1 MKCLN
6 CGSEIENGTIFCG
19 NCGKKVVWEECQA
32 VSDNEVRNESMFCP
46 NCGKKMDSDSVFCDE
61 CGFRLNE
68 NVEIDENADLKKTW
82 KMNKKVFI
90 SAGVLAV
97 VVLGAVAFVAAKATG
112 IFNSESSR
120 LVYFKDDSM
129 MMVDLSKKDAK
140 PQVLTDSFGKEG
152 FSEKYLSKDGK
163 YVVYAEDYDGG
174 SVDLFLAK
182 ASKPLKGEKIDSHVN
197 AFTLLENN
205 HIVYQKKDD
214 LYYYNGKNSE
224 RLAKNVVCFRLDKLQ
239 KNIFWEESKKGK
251 SSYYLQD
258 LEQKKEVVK
267 LEDDL
272 DKIYSTDNLELFYG
286 LKDGKL
292 YRINARGEKITIAKN
307 VASICCYS
315 EEKEIVVYEK
325 NIEKEIP
332 YSHFIYDDTGDMSES
347 DKKELEKKK
356 YSYKEGGLY
365 LYDGKEEK
373 TLTERMR
380 CKLDVDVDNEDNEVY
395 TLFLEYPE
403 MDDIRVPWSDVKST
417 RNFKN
422 YMNATRVRASI
433 LVMTTGL
440 ERIGEFELFAVEDGH
455 IDSKS
460 GTAYVHMKNLST
472 DDYTIYR
479 IAAKGADRGK
489 LEEIDDAENGELL
502 LAYENGLY
510 YLKDKDDSFDFDG
523 DLYLNGE
530 EIATDVS
537 CVKRIGETEMFS
549 FISDFEREEMS
560 GTLNIKNG
568 KNIKQVAEDVYYYEC
583 LEDGTAI
590 LITNYSKEYKEG
602 DLLYFDG
609 KKLRK
614 LDSDVSFFGPRKYDV
629 EMAY

>member
-1 MKCLN
+1 MK
-6 CGSEIENGTIFCG
+6 
-19 NCGKKVVWEECQA
+19 
-32 VSDNEVRNESMFCP
+32 CP

-61 CGFRLNE
+61 CGFRLDGKGKLE
-68 NVEIDENADLKKTW
+68 ETIDLKKTW
-82 KMNKKVFI
+82 KINEKVLI

-112 IFNSESSR
+112 IFNSESSH

-129 MMVDLSKKDAK
+129 MMVDLSKKNAK
-140 PQVLTDSFGKEG
+140 PQVLTDSFGKGG
-152 FSEKYLSKDGK
+152 FSEKCLSKDGK
-163 YVVYAEDYDGG
+163 YVVYAEDYDGS

-205 HIVYQKKDD
+205 HIVYRKKDD

-224 RLAKNVVCFRLDKLQ
+224 RLAKNVLYFQLDKLQ

-251 SSYYLQD
+251 SFYYFQD
-258 LEQKKEVVK
+258 LEQKKDAVK

-272 DKIYSTDNLELFYG
+272 DEIYSTDNLELFYG

-292 YRINARGEKITIAKN
+292 YRINARGEKTTIAKN
-307 VASICCYS
+307 VISICCYS

-332 YSHFIYDDTGDMSES
+332 YSHFIYDDTGEMSES

-356 YSYKEGGLY
+356 YSYEERGLY

-373 TLTERMR
+373 VLTERMR
-380 CKLDVDVDNEDNEVY
+380 RKLDADVDNEGNEVY

-403 MDDIRVPWSDVKST
+403 MDDVRIPWSEVKSR
-417 RNFKN
+417 RNFDN
-422 YMNATRVRASI
+422 YMNATRVMESI

-460 GTAYVHMKNLST
+460 GTAYVHMKDLRI

-479 IAAKGADRGK
+479 IVGKGADKGN

-510 YLKDKDDSFDFDG
+510 YLKDKDDTSDIEG
-523 DLYLNGE
+523 DLYFNGE
-530 EIATDVS
+530 EIATDAS

-568 KNIKQVAEDVYYYEC
+568 KDTKQVAEDVYYYEC
-583 LEDGTAI
+583 SEDGTAI
-590 LITNYSKEYKEG
+590 LITNYSKEYQEG

-614 LDSDVSFFGPRKYDV
+614 LDSDVSFFAPRKYDV